1 MINSEMCTVPY
12 KHIILTVSDK
22 LRKQK
27 PKKKKKI
34 NVKKR
39 DNGISY
45 VCCNCGVEEKIRA
58 GVLAEL
64 DELYPEQLFLGGH
77 QFECEKCEIG
87 IMKKRFKWNY

>member
-1 MINSEMCTVPY
+1 MSL
-12 KHIILTVSDK
+12 K
-22 LRKQK
+22 RKQK

-39 DNGISY
+39 DNGVSY
-45 VCCNCGVEEKIRA
+45 VCCNCGVEEKIPA

-87 IMKKRFKWNY
+87 IMKEKESTSIVRGYGLFKDIGQDCE